1 MIMRI
6 TQFDIWLADM
16 RPAKGTE
23 PGKIRPV
30 VVVQSDNLNETH
42 QSTIVCPITSNV
54 NKNLK
59 RLRVHIPEGQ
69 IDKPSDILVD
79 QVRSIDNQRFIKSI
93 GKLTPAQAKQLKE
106 NLKAV
111 LDL

>member
-1 MIMRI
+1 MRI

-16 RPAKGTE
+16 WPAKGTE

-30 VVVQSDNLNETH
+30 VVVQSDSLNPTH
-42 QSTIVCPITSNV
+42 QSTVVCPITSNV
-54 NKNLK
+54 NKSLK

-69 IDKPSDILVD
+69 LDQPSDILVD
-79 QVRSIDNQRFIKSI
+79 QVRAIDNRRFIRQL

-106 NLKAV
+106 NLKLV
-111 LDL
+111 MDL

>member
-1 MIMRI
+1 MRI

-69 IDKPSDILVD
+69 IDKSSDILVD
-79 QVRSIDNQRFIKSI
+79 QVRSVDNQRFIKSI
-93 GKLTPAQAKQLKE
+93 GKLTTAQAKQLKE